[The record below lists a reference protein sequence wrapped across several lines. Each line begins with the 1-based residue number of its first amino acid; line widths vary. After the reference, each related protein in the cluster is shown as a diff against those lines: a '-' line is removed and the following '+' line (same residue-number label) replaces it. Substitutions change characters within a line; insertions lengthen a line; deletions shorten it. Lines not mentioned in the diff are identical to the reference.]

1 MLSLPIWYLLF
12 CFGYFCQEFNVVEE
26 CNQWKLSPPGGHHNW
41 SQTAG
46 AWLVI
51 VQWYRST
58 PYALVKNENGRKHA
72 EKTIWANGK
81 NNLTLTISALLLFF
95 LISMNLAKIS
105 IVGASFLARAS
116 LLGTAIQEKKSR
128 NVVKYLR
135 YHFSKNPTSTSTY
148 FRAHFYLQVVK
159 REPKDI
165 HTLPY
170 SKT

>member
-95 LISMNLAKIS
+95 ININEFGKD
-105 IVGASFLARAS
+105 FLARTS

-135 YHFSKNPTSTSTY
+135 YHFSINATSTSTY